1 MPKTN
6 LRDAALPL
14 ADCATWPLFEANH
27 DMASAALS
35 LEYEDRADIDA
46 LQFRLRFRQGM
57 FDEEDMRDCAAHFT
71 RLMQQAM
78 SAPDAPLS
86 HMAFYPAADRSP
98 PDNESLPLPGET
110 LSARF
115 EAIAQRYPENI
126 ALEYEGLRV
135 SYRELNGMAN
145 SLAREI
151 VLRYASL
158 IGAEPQ
164 ADAPIALYSEKSLE
178 MVVALLAV
186 LKTGAAYVPISCHYP
201 QARIQHILAETRAAL
216 VIAGP
221 SMQTAAEAL
230 AAMMPH
236 PQAVLTLGD
245 LSRLPHERHNLPVV
259 TAAERLGAIIYTSG
273 STGVPKGVMLEQQAM
288 CGLATAS
295 GIAITPEDVLLF
307 LSSPAFDAATF
318 EVWGALLNGAKLVV
332 IRDTEDIAGD
342 VPQLE
347 ALLRRQQVSILWATR
362 SLFDHLYPQ
371 QPRSVCRAALSAGGR
386 GGADRHADAAP
397 GAATSPSA
405 VGHQWLWPH
414 RMHHVY
420 HDVRYRSGRSAQQH
434 SHRQGDT
441 GA

>member
-1 MPKTN
+1 
-6 LRDAALPL
+6 
-14 ADCATWPLFEANH
+14 
-27 DMASAALS
+27 
-35 LEYEDRADIDA
+35 
-46 LQFRLRFRQGM
+46 
-57 FDEEDMRDCAAHFT
+57 MRVSRC
-71 RLMQQAM
+71 Q
-78 SAPDAPLS
+78 
-86 HMAFYPAADRSP
+86 
-98 PDNESLPLPGET
+98 ET

-151 VLRYASL
+151 VLRYASVT
-158 IGAEPQ
+158 GPSPRRTRRSPCTA
-164 ADAPIALYSEKSLE
+164 KSLE

-201 QARIQHILAETRAAL
+201 QARIRHILEETRAAL

-295 GIAITPEDVLLF
+295 GTRSRPKMSCCSCPARRSTRRRSKCGAPCSTAPNWWSSATRKI
-307 LSSPAFDAATF
+307 SPAMC
-318 EVWGALLNGAKLVV
+318 
-332 IRDTEDIAGD
+332 
-342 VPQLE
+342 
-347 ALLRRQQVSILWATR
+347 R
-362 SLFDHLYPQ
+362 S
-371 QPRSVCRAALSAGGR
+371 
-386 GGADRHADAAP
+386 
-397 GAATSPSA
+397 
-405 VGHQWLWPH
+405 
-414 RMHHVY
+414 
-420 HDVRYRSGRSAQQH
+420 
-434 SHRQGDT
+434 
-441 GA
+441 